1 MSNFSIPQTR
11 IPAFRHRDCKG
22 ISRKPKTREQLS
34 DEEAR
39 AYHRPNATCKPRVD
53 VPVPM
58 PQAHVAPGKVVYLRW
73 SEVDD
78 EHRQTAQS
86 RRLARG
92 VVTSW
97 PGDWE
102 RDMVMVS
109 WDFDSGELWPAAWLA
124 DAPEWG

>member
-1 MSNFSIPQTR
+1 MTNISIPPCR
-11 IPAFRHRDCKG
+11 YRDIKAPRAPT
-22 ISRKPKTREQLS
+22 SRRVPPEEAAAK
-34 DEEAR
+34 EAR

-53 VPVPM
+53 VPIPM
-58 PQAHVAPGKVVYLRW
+58 PQAAHIAPDKVVYLRW
-73 SEVDD
+73 SAVDD
-78 EHRQTAQS
+78 EHRQTAQT

-109 WDFDSGELWPAAWLA
+109 WDYDSGELWPVAWLA